1 MNHGEVG
8 GPRLGVKRQCIHP
21 GSVPKAPV
29 SRELSAQLLFGGGS
43 TADALLRDIRT
54 FAATPYPVLLLG
66 PTGSGKTVVARELHN
81 LSPRFTG
88 PYIRL
93 PLPSIPD
100 ELRHAEFAGFRR
112 GAFTGALED
121 RIGALEAAH
130 AGTLFLDELG
140 YASLPA
146 QQMLLTALESGA
158 VRRLGE
164 VRERGVDVRFVCA
177 TTANLPALCREGR
190 FLEELYYRIECL
202 TIRLP
207 SLAERRGDILPL
219 SKRFIAEE
227 LGRLGKGF
235 EATLSLAVVEVLLAA
250 GWPGN
255 VRQLKSVCRFIA
267 TRLDTD
273 RIVDLGDLPASLT
286 EGDSAP
292 LCASSHTRAFE
303 VLRRVDGNKAKAA
316 RILGITRSTL
326 YRLLEADP
334 GSQDGLRTNGIHRSD
349 RWRSTPR
356 TA

>member
-1 MNHGEVG
+1 MNQSEPGAG
-8 GPRLGVKRQCIHP
+8 LLGVVQSIHP
-21 GSVPKAPV
+21 GPGSSRSSD
-29 SRELSAQLLFGGGS
+29 SRELSPPLFFGGGS
-43 TADALLRDIRT
+43 TADLLLRNIRA

-81 LSPRFTG
+81 LSPRQTG

-100 ELRHAEFAGFRR
+100 ELRHAELAGFRR

-121 RIGALEAAH
+121 RVGALEAAH
-130 AGTLFLDELG
+130 AGTLFLDEIG
-140 YASLPA
+140 YASLQA

-177 TTANLPALCREGR
+177 TTAHLSALCREGR

-202 TIRLP
+202 TIQLP

-219 SKRFIAEE
+219 SKRFLGEE
-227 LGRLGKGF
+227 LRRLGKGF
-235 EATLSLAVVEVLLAA
+235 EATLSPAVVEVLLAA

-273 RIVDLGDLPASLT
+273 RMVDLGDLPVVLT

-292 LCASSHTRAFE
+292 LRDSPQSRALE

-316 RILGITRSTL
+316 RILGITRSML
-326 YRLLEADP
+326 YRLIGAD
-334 GSQDGLRTNGIHRSD
+334 QDSRDNVGANQAQPAA
-349 RWRSTPR
+349 RWRSTR
-356 TA
+356 IA